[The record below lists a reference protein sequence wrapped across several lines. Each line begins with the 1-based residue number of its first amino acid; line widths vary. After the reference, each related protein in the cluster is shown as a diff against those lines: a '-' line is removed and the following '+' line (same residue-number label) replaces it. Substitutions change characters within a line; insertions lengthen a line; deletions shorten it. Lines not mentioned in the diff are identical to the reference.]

1 MKVYTS
7 NYRNHWISPYTV
19 LEKVLFWLDWD
30 NISYETP
37 WVERWSNRLNPFCV
51 AWQKFLDFVHPPI
64 RVVKI
69 DYYDTWSMDST
80 LAQII
85 LPMLKQ
91 LNAAKQGAPLVEDED
106 VPEHLRST
114 AAPAKANEW
123 DTDANHF
130 ARWEWIMEELIWTFT
145 QLHPDSDW
153 EAQYHSGE
161 IDIAWGKP
169 DSHGLVE
176 MLKGPKDTHQFDV
189 DGYQRHQARIT
200 NGLRLFGRYYQG
212 LWD

>member
-7 NYRNHWISPYTV
+7 NYRSHWISPYTV
-19 LEKVLFWLDWD
+19 LERVLFWLDWD
-30 NISYETP
+30 NIAYETP
-37 WVERWSNRLNPFCV
+37 WVERWSDRLNPFCV
-51 AWQKFLDFVHPPI
+51 AVQKFLDFVHPQI
-64 RVVKI
+64 RIVKI
-69 DYYDTWSMDST
+69 DYYDTWNMDST
-80 LAQII
+80 LSLIV

-91 LNAAKQGAPLVEDED
+91 LNATKQGAPLVEDDD

-114 AAPAKANEW
+114 AAPAKANEY

-145 QLHPDSDW
+145 QLHPDTDW
-153 EAQYHSGE
+153 ESQYHSGE

-169 DSHGLVE
+169 DAKGTVE

-189 DGYQRHQARIT
+189 DGYQRHQARIS
-200 NGLRLFGRYYQG
+200 NGLRLFGTYYRG

>member
-7 NYRNHWISPYTV
+7 NYRNHWISPYTI

-37 WVERWSNRLNPFCV
+37 WVERWSNILNPFCV
-51 AWQKFLDFVHPPI
+51 AAKKFLDFVHPQI

-69 DYYDTWSMDST
+69 DYYDTWNMDST
-80 LAQII
+80 LAMIV

-91 LNAAKQGAPLVEDED
+91 LNATKQGAPLVEDDD

-114 AAPAKANEW
+114 AAPPKANEY
-123 DTDANHF
+123 DTDDNHF
-130 ARWEWIMEELIWTFT
+130 ARWEWVMEELIWTFT
-145 QLHPDSDW
+145 QLHPDTDW
-153 EAQYHSGE
+153 EAQYHSGK
-161 IDIAWGKP
+161 IDIVWGKP
-169 DSHGLVE
+169 DARGLTE

-189 DGYQRHQARIT
+189 DGYQRHQARIS
-200 NGLRLFGRYYQG
+200 NGLRLFGTYYQG

>member
-1 MKVYTS
+1 MKIYTS
-7 NYRNHWISPYTV
+7 NYRHHWVSPYTV
-19 LEKVLFWLDWD
+19 LEKVLFWLDWE

-37 WVERWSNRLNPFCV
+37 WVERWSDRLNPICV
-51 AWQKFLDFVHPPI
+51 AWQKFLDFVHPQI

-69 DYYDTWSMDST
+69 DYYDTWNMDST

-91 LNAAKQGAPLVEDED
+91 LNATKQGAPLVEDED

-153 EAQYHSGE
+153 ESQYHTGE
-161 IDIAWGKP
+161 IDTAWGKP
-169 DSHGLVE
+169 DTKGTVE

-189 DGYQRHQARIT
+189 DGYQRHQARIS
-200 NGLRLFGRYYQG
+200 NGLRLFGTYYRG

>member
-37 WVERWSNRLNPFCV
+37 WVERWSDRLNPFCV

-91 LNAAKQGAPLVEDED
+91 LNATKQGAPLVEDED

-130 ARWEWIMEELIWTFT
+130 ARWDWIMEELIWTFT
-145 QLHPDSDW
+145 QLHPDLDW

>member
-37 WVERWSNRLNPFCV
+37 WVERWSDRLNPYCV

-91 LNAAKQGAPLVEDED
+91 LNATKQGAPLVEDED

-169 DSHGLVE
+169 DARGLTE
-176 MLKGPKDTHQFDV
+176 MLKGPKDTHRFDV
-189 DGYQRHQARIT
+189 DGYQRHQARIS
-200 NGLRLFGRYYQG
+200 NGLRLFGTYYQG

>member
-1 MKVYTS
+1 MKIYTS
-7 NYRNHWISPYTV
+7 NYRHHWISPYTV
-19 LEKVLFWLDWD
+19 LERALFWKDWE
-30 NISYETP
+30 NISYDTP
-37 WVERWSNRLNPFCV
+37 WVERWSNRLEPVCV
-51 AWQKFLDFVHPPI
+51 AVQKFLDFVHPQI

-69 DYYDTWSMDST
+69 DHYDTWNMDST

-91 LNAAKQGAPLVEDED
+91 LNATKQGAPLVEDAD

-114 AAPAKANEW
+114 AAPAKANEY
-123 DTDANHF
+123 DTDDNHF
-130 ARWEWIMEELIWTFT
+130 ARWEWVMEELIWTFT

-153 EAQYHSGE
+153 ESQYHTGE
-161 IDIAWGKP
+161 IDIVWGKP
-169 DSHGLVE
+169 DTKGSVK
-176 MLKGPKDTHQFDV
+176 MLRGPKDTHKFDV

-200 NGLRLFGRYYQG
+200 NGLRLFGTYYRG